1 MKNRNRGNN
10 NIVCTTVFD
19 IYTTQYIFLQY
30 FLPIY
35 NFILLK
41 QCYLNSITKQS
52 YIVFVLSFFFLQ
64 DLVQSTDSG
73 PTFWLVWYSGK
84 HGSRGQ
90 L

>member
-1 MKNRNRGNN
+1 M
-10 NIVCTTVFD
+10 
-19 IYTTQYIFLQY
+19 
-30 FLPIY
+30 
-35 NFILLK
+35 LLK
-41 QCYLNSITKQS
+41 YYYQTVVY
-52 YIVFVLSFFFLQ
+52 SFCFIIFFLQ